1 MKYYSNQ
8 LPISAFKKYSCIKGV
23 YRILDA
29 VHYDLLEGFFYE
41 LTFTDGQS
49 KIKMCTACECIERLD
64 FSVGAFVFIEAV
76 RRANGSWKI
85 RECRLVTS
93 EVALKS
99 LGFIFD
105 SNRYIS
111 ARIQCTNELLNEVN
125 SKQLGEL
132 ISVAQGRLMMRVE
145 QGILFDTWLKFSI
158 NRFLSNIVCIDFSS
172 QTERD
177 YAIIFGL
184 VYSLF
189 INCVGPS
196 KRFDMREKQDV
207 TFLELGQEVE
217 SFLDRHIPE
226 LSPVFKEVIF
236 NTDPLVS
243 VMGDLNEL
251 EYIKA
256 IQVVAGQEV
265 QCFGRK
271 LLDNL
276 EAA

>member
-8 LPISAFKKYSCIKGV
+8 LPIATFQKYSCIKGV

-29 VHYDLLEGFFYE
+29 VHYDLLNGFFYE
-41 LTFTDGQS
+41 LTFTDGQR
-49 KIKMCTACECIERLD
+49 KIKMCTSCESIERLD
-64 FSVGAFVFIEAV
+64 FSVGAFAFIEAV
-76 RRANGSWKI
+76 RGANGCWKI

-93 EVALKS
+93 QVALKS
-99 LGFIFD
+99 LGFSFD
-105 SNRYIS
+105 REHYIVAMKQS
-111 ARIQCTNELLNEVN
+111 IGDLLNEVN
-125 SKQLGEL
+125 SEQLAEL
-132 ISVAQGRLMMRVE
+132 ISVAQDRLLRRVKE
-145 QGILFDTWLKFSI
+145 GVIFDTWLKFSI
-158 NRFLSNIVCIDFSS
+158 KRFLCNIVCIEFAS
-172 QTERD
+172 QNERD

-189 INCVGPS
+189 INCVGPT
-196 KRFDMREKQDV
+196 KRFDMRVKQDV
-207 TFLELGQEVE
+207 TFLELGEEVE

-226 LSPVFKEVIF
+226 LSPIFKEVIF
-236 NTDPLVS
+236 KTDPLVS

-251 EYIKA
+251 DYIKA
-256 IQVVAGQEV
+256 IQVVASQDV

>member
-1 MKYYSNQ
+1 MKYFSNQ
-8 LPISAFKKYSCIKGV
+8 LPIATFQKYSCIKGV

-49 KIKMCTACECIERLD
+49 KIKMCTACESIERLD
-64 FSVGAFVFIEAV
+64 FSVGAFAYIEAV
-76 RRANGSWKI
+76 RLANGRWKI

-99 LGFIFD
+99 LGFKFD

-111 ARIQCTNELLNEVN
+111 ARRQSTSELLNEVN
-125 SKQLGEL
+125 SEQLGKL
-132 ISVAQGRLMMRVE
+132 ISVAQDRLMTQVE
-145 QGILFDTWLKFSI
+145 EGVLFDSWLKFSI
-158 NRFLSNIVCIDFSS
+158 NRFLSNI
-172 QTERD
+172 ERD
-177 YAIIFGL
+177 YAIVFGL

-196 KRFDMREKQDV
+196 KRFDMRVKQEV
-207 TFLELGQEVE
+207 TFLELGEEVE
-217 SFLDRHIPE
+217 SFLDRHTPA
-226 LSPVFKEVIF
+226 LSPVFKEIIF
-236 NTDPLVS
+236 KTDPLVS

-256 IQVVAGQEV
+256 IQVVASQEV